1 MNQKTNL
8 VQQAQEDFKR
18 VRYAIV
24 RGFLPP
30 VLTQFAHRYATMR
43 VSSGQMDINDAQMP
57 GTPSA
62 YADTFMETLME
73 LSLPHVAQVAE
84 RELYPTYSYFRV
96 YRQGDLLKPHIDR
109 PACEISVTVC
119 LGFNNGDQLDSDYR
133 WPIYMDGSRDYR
145 YETEKRTTE
154 VLGGEGV
161 AALLSPGDAVI
172 YRGCEAKH
180 WRKAFPGNHHA
191 QVFIHYVDKNGPY
204 AENRFDKRPALG
216 MGAETISDRSP
227 QPYFPRKKL

>member
-1 MNQKTNL
+1 MNQKTDFIEI
-8 VQQAQEDFKR
+8 AQESFKR
-18 VRYAIV
+18 DRYAIV
-24 RGFLPP
+24 KGFLPP
-30 VLTQFAHRYATMR
+30 LLTKFAYRYATMR
-43 VSSGQMDINDAQMP
+43 ASSGQMDTSDAQMP

-73 LSLPHVAQVAE
+73 LSLPHVSQVAE
-84 RELYPTYSYFRV
+84 RDLYPTYSYFRV
-96 YRQGDLLKPHIDR
+96 YRQGDLLEPHIDR
-109 PACEISVTVC
+109 PACEISVSIC
-119 LGFNNGDQLDSDYR
+119 LGYNNGDQQDPDYK
-133 WPIYMDGSRDYR
+133 WPIYMDGASDYR
-145 YETEKRTTE
+145 HTPEKAYANP
-154 VLGGEGV
+154 LADEGT

-191 QVFIHYVDKNGPY
+191 QVFVHYVDKNGPY

-227 QPYFPRKKL
+227 QPYFPKTK